1 MEGRLGRVPLKCPAR
16 THAQHEGG
24 RFIRVRCRDNTCP
37 DVQLAKARGL
47 KVFHVFDTDNYV
59 PALGTYLN
67 WPEYE
72 PDTRR
77 RQE

>member
-1 MEGRLGRVPLKCPAR
+1 MEGRVDTVPLRCTAR
-16 THAQHEGG
+16 THALHQQE
-24 RFIRVRCRDNTCP
+24 RFIRVRCKDNRCP

-47 KVFHVFDTDNYV
+47 KVYHVYDTANYV

-72 PDTRR
+72 PDS
-77 RQE
+77 RQEQE